1 MKTTPEALKAL
12 YQTLGGSSGNV
23 AGETKTTGILNKIA
37 ALFGSTATAD
47 KIPDA
52 IDNINAVASGVTKPD
67 GKITIT
73 ENATDINV
81 AQYATADV
89 SVSGGGGS
97 SDLSTASVT
106 ITANAGSGVVM
117 LSGGIE
123 GNTEGSGFI
132 KPTSGGGEMIVS
144 LAGAEAGRTQTWKA
158 VLTKGDEASGHL
170 FESAY
175 VFYGENAVV
184 TGDCEI
190 SDDCVIVYG
199 DCTITADPV
208 VPQ

>member
-23 AGETKTTGILNKIA
+23 AGESKTTGILNKIA

-73 ENATDINV
+73 ENATDISV

-89 SVSGGGGS
+89 NVSGGGS
-97 SDLSTASVT
+97 SDFSTAEVT
-106 ITANAGSGVVM
+106 LNLTLPEGLTADEEFLVTCLLPYPDINTAQPFVSNYVSAVNHKVNLPLYQGKAYFLMPAANANSQSYSISDPSAVA
-117 LSGGIE
+117 LSG
-123 GNTEGSGFI
+123 S
-132 KPTSGGGEMIVS
+132 V
-144 LAGAEAGRTQTWKA
+144 
-158 VLTKGDEASGHL
+158 VYDEQMQM
-170 FESAY
+170 FY
-175 VFYGENAVV
+175 V
-184 TGDCEI
+184 T
-190 SDDCVIVYG
+190 G
-199 DCTITADPV
+199 DCTITATLVLAD
-208 VPQ
+208 

>member
-23 AGETKTTGILNKIA
+23 AGESKTTGILNKIA

-89 SVSGGGGS
+89 NVSGGGGS
-97 SDLSTASVT
+97 SDFSTAKVAIIDPDECLERFVGPCVENNKSRGYFNGDPSEGIPVILYKGMAEVGVQIADATVETSGSVTTEAGAYIVTGDCTFT
-106 ITANAGSGVVM
+106 ITAN
-117 LSGGIE
+117 
-123 GNTEGSGFI
+123 
-132 KPTSGGGEMIVS
+132 
-144 LAGAEAGRTQTWKA
+144 
-158 VLTKGDEASGHL
+158 
-170 FESAY
+170 
-175 VFYGENAVV
+175 
-184 TGDCEI
+184 
-190 SDDCVIVYG
+190 
-199 DCTITADPV
+199 
-208 VPQ
+208 